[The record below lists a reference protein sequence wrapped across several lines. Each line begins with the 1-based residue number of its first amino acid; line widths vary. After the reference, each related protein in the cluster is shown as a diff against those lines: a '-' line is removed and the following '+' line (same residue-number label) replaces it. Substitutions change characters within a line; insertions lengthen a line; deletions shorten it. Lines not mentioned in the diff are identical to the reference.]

1 MLLAFAGWQFFSCL
15 ICLEKLDN
23 QLVATP
29 GRSVLLPIFYK
40 KEVVV
45 IQVIKKIV

>member
-1 MLLAFAGWQFFSCL
+1 MDWQFFSCL
-15 ICLEKLDN
+15 ICLEKKDS
-23 QLVATP
+23 QLVVMP
-29 GRSVLLPIFYK
+29 RRSVLMPIFYK